1 MPFPA
6 FWDSDR
12 PLQPRGRSP
21 DVTARAFP
29 HPFAR
34 RLGVPWNKCARLPNL
49 HEDAQS
55 FIEKHDALVAQVRQ
69 WVETITNNLAV
80 ACGKRQPQGGERGS
94 APAPFM
100 THCATTLV
108 HCMSGRGFLQNVP
121 AKEDKI
127 NDTCWKELILITYFR
142 VFHAVS
148 NRRFSIDRSRA

>member
-34 RLGVPWNKCARLPNL
+34 RLGIPWNKCAKLPNPY
-49 HEDAQS
+49 EGEART
-55 FIEKHDALVAQVRQ
+55 IAKHDALVAEVRE
-69 WVETITNNLAV
+69 WVRTIKHNLEIAR
-80 ACGKRQPQGGERGS
+80 GERQPQGGPRGR
-94 APAPFM
+94 APVPSK

-108 HCMSGRGFLQNVP
+108 HCMSGRGFLQNGP

-127 NDTCWKELILITYFR
+127 NDTFWK
-142 VFHAVS
+142 
-148 NRRFSIDRSRA
+148 